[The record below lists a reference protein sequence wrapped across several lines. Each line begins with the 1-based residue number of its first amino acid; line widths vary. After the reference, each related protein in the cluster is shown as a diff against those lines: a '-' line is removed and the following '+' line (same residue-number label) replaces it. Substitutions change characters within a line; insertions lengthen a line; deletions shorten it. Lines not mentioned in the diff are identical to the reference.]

1 MLTIRNQQVLLDR
14 DVAALY
20 GVETK
25 ALNQAVK
32 RNAERFDEGYIFQ
45 LDTHELENWK
55 SQIVT
60 SNLSKEEIAG
70 LKMGLRRAPYAFT
83 ERGLY
88 MLATVLNSD
97 RAVHATKAIIET
109 YAQVRSMVRDMEA
122 LQAEKAGSPE
132 QANMLTR
139 AGHKLAELIGDN
151 LSTVSRKTTIELNR
165 YLGEWYEIAR
175 LDHSFER
182 GYDTDKLIWVRQE
195 MYESDVADKVLA
207 AHFPFKTSN
216 LRLTMSRRFGIIE
229 SF

>member
-32 RNAERFDEGYIFQ
+32 RNAERFEDGYLFR
-45 LDTHELENWK
+45 LNEHEVENWK

-60 SNLSKEEIAG
+60 SNLSAGEIAG

-97 RAVHATKAIIET
+97 RAVRATKAIIET
-109 YAQVRSMVRDMEA
+109 YAKVRSMVRDMEA
-122 LQAEKAGSPE
+122 IQTEPC
-132 QANMLTR
+132 
-139 AGHKLAELIGDN
+139 GDSN
-151 LSTVSRKTTIELNR
+151 LSATPPLCVRKSVRT
-165 YLGEWYEIAR
+165 AAKC
-175 LDHSFER
+175 R
-182 GYDTDKLIWVRQE
+182 GD
-195 MYESDVADKVLA
+195 
-207 AHFPFKTSN
+207 
-216 LRLTMSRRFGIIE
+216 G
-229 SF
+229 

>member
-1 MLTIRNQQVLLDR
+1 MKRSNELNAIDIAAVQSRMLTIRNQQVLLDR

-60 SNLSKEEIAG
+60 SHLSKEEIAG

-97 RAVHATKAIIET
+97 RAVRATKAIIET
-109 YAQVRSMVRDMEA
+109 YAKVRSMVRDMEA
-122 LQAEKAGSPE
+122 LQTEKAGSPE

-139 AGHKLAELIGDN
+139 AGHKLASLIGDN
-151 LSTVSRKTTIELNR
+151 LSTVSRKTTIELN
-165 YLGEWYEIAR
+165 LALLKISHEVT
-175 LDHSFER
+175 ER
-182 GYDTDKLIWVRQE
+182 KE
-195 MYESDVADKVLA
+195 
-207 AHFPFKTSN
+207 
-216 LRLTMSRRFGIIE
+216 
-229 SF
+229 